1 MKTILQVGLGT
12 GNVGQ
17 QEIVG
22 MGEQKASPLRPFSP
36 SHTLWNPGITPQG
49 ASHASCSPCTSA
61 ADLHQDSPIRFCSF
75 SPNPFYFSL
84 ELSVQ
89 GVRPSHGS
97 RFGMG
102 AVQDSTE
109 G

>member
-36 SHTLWNPGITPQG
+36 PHTLWNPGITPQG

-61 ADLHQDSPIRFCSF
+61 ADLHQDSPIRF
-75 SPNPFYFSL
+75 
-84 ELSVQ
+84 V
-89 GVRPSHGS
+89 PSHQI
-97 RFGMG
+97 RFIFPL
-102 AVQDSTE
+102 SFLCRE
-109 G
+109 